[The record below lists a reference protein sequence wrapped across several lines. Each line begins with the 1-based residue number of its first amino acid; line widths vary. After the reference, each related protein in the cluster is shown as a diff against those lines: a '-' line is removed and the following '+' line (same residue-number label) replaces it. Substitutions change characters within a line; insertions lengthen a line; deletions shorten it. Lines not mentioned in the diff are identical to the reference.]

1 MSYIIKEET
10 KAARVLNSHI
20 DLDKYDM
27 YYVQFLMK
35 TGDIRTIRVFCEKET
50 FSRYNTREPKELK
63 KVCGEKRIDDFFVER
78 LIGEQGLMNKEDRDD
93 YIYLGGKHGTIP
105 DRHMIQA
112 NGKTGQQNFDENLS
126 NIKLQVEEKE
136 RMFQNTKNSNY
147 KNGKTYVI
155 GDIHG
160 MYGSYMEVMK
170 KMTPKDH
177 LIILGDVIDRGNGG
191 IRILQ
196 DIMKR
201 KQNEQTNPEITF
213 LLGNHEMQ
221 FLRTIATMR
230 RRGLQREDFIVI
242 YNRNALYQKYRECVL
257 LDHELENL
265 KVIEERFAMYDA
277 AYQEMIKEKGLTEIE
292 AENII
297 DIWLRRNKGED
308 TLFDFLPGGRVK
320 TLKERVDIYNFL
332 LNSYVVLPKNID
344 GKDYLFVHAVPPKD
358 PQLIRRMKQS
368 RNGYKITELT
378 ENQYSFMLQER
389 GESTYELAKAEG
401 FTTICGHDPKL
412 GDIVVDEDRGFIRID
427 TACGHK
433 KEKSKLA
440 LYCVNDG
447 TVEYFDEKETIQ
459 DQELSR

>member
-1 MSYIIKEET
+1 MSYIIKGEA

-20 DLDKYDM
+20 YLDKYDM

-50 FSRYNTREPKELK
+50 FSRYNTSDPTELE
-63 KVCGEKRIDDFFVER
+63 KVCGKKRIDTFFIER
-78 LIGEQGLMNKEDRDD
+78 LIGEEGLMNKEGRDD
-93 YIYLGGKHGTIP
+93 YIYLGGEFGKNGYLANRCIV
-105 DRHMIQA
+105 QA

-126 NIKLQVEEKE
+126 NIKLQVKEKE
-136 RMFQNTKNSNY
+136 RMFQNTKNSNC
-147 KNGKTYVI
+147 KDGKTYVI

-221 FLRTIATMR
+221 FLTTIDTMR
-230 RRGLQREDFIVI
+230 RRGLQREDFVVI
-242 YNRNALYQKYRECVL
+242 CNRSDLYGQYRWCVYCKS
-257 LDHELENL
+257 ENL
-265 KVIEERFAMYDA
+265 KAVEEKFAMYDA
-277 AYQEMIKEKGLTEIE
+277 AYQEMIKEKGLTETE
-292 AENII
+292 AKNI
-297 DIWLRRNKGED
+297 DIWLRLNRGG
-308 TLFDFLPGGRVK
+308 TTFLDFLPGGRVK
-320 TLKERVDIYNFL
+320 TLKERDDIYNFL

-344 GKDYLFVHAVPPKD
+344 GKDYLFVHSMPPKD
-358 PQLIRRMKQS
+358 FNLIRQMKQS

-378 ENQYSFMLQER
+378 GKQYRFMLQER
-389 GESTYELAKAEG
+389 EESTYELAKAEG
-401 FTTICGHDPKL
+401 FTTICGHDPQSGEILIDSK
-412 GDIVVDEDRGFIRID
+412 RGFVRID
-427 TACGHK
+427 AGCGHK
-433 KEKSKLA
+433 NRDSKLA

-447 TVEYFDEKETIQ
+447 TVEYFDEKETMQ
-459 DQELSR
+459 DPELSR

>member
-1 MSYIIKEET
+1 MSYIIEGEA

-20 DLDKYDM
+20 YLDKYDM

-50 FSRYNTREPKELK
+50 FSRYNTSEPTELE
-63 KVCGEKRIDDFFVER
+63 KVCGRKRIDDFFVER
-78 LIGEQGLMNKEDRDD
+78 LIGEQGLMNKEGRND
-93 YIYLGGKHGTIP
+93 YIYLGGEFGKNGYLANRYIV
-105 DRHMIQA
+105 QE

-170 KMTPKDH
+170 KMTPQDH

-221 FLRTIATMR
+221 FIETVATMR
-230 RRGLQREDFIVI
+230 RRGLQREDLVVI
-242 YNRNALYQKYRECVL
+242 CNRSDLYGQYRLCVYRKSK
-257 LDHELENL
+257 NL
-265 KVIEERFAMYDA
+265 KAIEEKFARYDA
-277 AYQEMIKEKGLTEIE
+277 AYQEMIKKKGLTEIE
-292 AENII
+292 AKNIY
-297 DIWLRRNKGED
+297 IWLIWNSGE
-308 TLFDFLPGGRVK
+308 TTFLDFLPGGRVK
-320 TLKERVDIYNFL
+320 TIKERDDIYKFL

-344 GKDYLFVHAVPPKD
+344 DKDYLFVHSLPPKD

-378 ENQYSFMLQER
+378 ENQYMFMLQER
-389 GESTYELAKAEG
+389 EGSTYELAKAEG
-401 FTTICGHDPKL
+401 FTTICGHDPQSGKIL
-412 GDIVVDEDRGFIRID
+412 IDSKRGFVRID
-427 TACGHK
+427 AGCGHK
-433 KEKSKLA
+433 NRDSKLA

-447 TVEYFDEKETIQ
+447 TVEYFDEKETMQ
-459 DQELSR
+459 DPELSR